1 MLSQR
6 PAEDKRKWGKQ
17 KEVWDGLDIERQG
30 LRIETHRKYKK
41 VDQGTWSRYFVEL
54 IDPANELQ
62 IRIYDLK
69 EVRPGVL
76 FFRTSVEA
84 PIKVYGQV
92 RRYQWDVRTFSIS
105 AQANARSRM
114 TTETELSIQLNPV
127 LLPPSV
133 TLTPKILDAK
143 VELLE
148 FQVTRISHVK
158 GSVAK
163 VLGSS
168 LREVLDR
175 KLAEYDDKLVEKMNK
190 QLDKQKDHF
199 HVSADKWLGSSLK
212 TKVDPIPMPIPA
224 SMP

>member
-1 MLSQR
+1 M
-6 PAEDKRKWGKQ
+6 
-17 KEVWDGLDIERQG
+17 
-30 LRIETHRKYKK
+30 
-41 VDQGTWSRYFVEL
+41 
-54 IDPANELQ
+54 
-62 IRIYDLK
+62 
-69 EVRPGVL
+69 
-76 FFRTSVEA
+76 
-84 PIKVYGQV
+84 
-92 RRYQWDVRTFSIS
+92 
-105 AQANARSRM
+105 
-114 TTETELSIQLNPV
+114 
-127 LLPPSV
+127 
-133 TLTPKILDAK
+133 
-143 VELLE
+143 ELLE

>member
-1 MLSQR
+1 MVMDQARGQSQSPGPQAAPQVPLAPPPSDIEDDWATSDFAGLGR
-6 PAEDKRKWGKQ
+6 IPDFDDQPTVPKIHLPPNMEGAEPILQSEVSPEMTGWIRWLVLRNLPETYEDKRKWGKQ

-41 VDQGTWSRYFVEL
+41 VDHGTWSRYFVEL

-127 LLPPSV
+127 LLP
-133 TLTPKILDAK
+133 
-143 VELLE
+143 LL
-148 FQVTRISHVK
+148 
-158 GSVAK
+158 
-163 VLGSS
+163 
-168 LREVLDR
+168 
-175 KLAEYDDKLVEKMNK
+175 
-190 QLDKQKDHF
+190 
-199 HVSADKWLGSSLK
+199 
-212 TKVDPIPMPIPA
+212 
-224 SMP
+224 